1 MAKKRN
7 KTNNE
12 SVEEKVLKKYR
23 KYKIEEKTSDEQI
36 VCDINEEVNHFN
48 NNNEIDSNLEICENE
63 KICAQNIFNKFN
75 KFQKSNNKSALKLR
89 KKLKKK
95 SKTDF
100 NIEIKETNINN
111 KAINAIKY
119 LKDWRFNR
127 NEWKFKKTFQIW
139 LIKNWANIKQINDQ
153 DFDLLIEYILTI
165 NKESLAKQ
173 RLETEAKNIIEKEEE
188 QNNSRHFRARKL
200 MQCFV

>member
-12 SVEEKVLKKYR
+12 SIEEKVLKKYR
-23 KYKIEEKTSDEQI
+23 KYKIEEKTSDKQI
-36 VCDINEEVNHFN
+36 VCDINEEVNDFN
-48 NNNEIDSNLEICENE
+48 KIDSNLEICENE

-75 KFQKSNNKSALKLR
+75 KFQKLNNKNAVKR
-89 KKLKKK
+89 TKKLKKK
-95 SKTDF
+95 SKTDS
-100 NIEIKETNINN
+100 NIDISETNININN

-119 LKDWRFNR
+119 LKDWHLNR
-127 NEWKFKKTFQIW
+127 SEWKFKKTFQIW
-139 LIKNWANIKQINDQ
+139 LIKNWANSKQINDQ

-173 RLETEAKNIIEKEEE
+173 RLETEAKNIIEKEVEE
-188 QNNSRHFRARKL
+188 NNKRHFRARKL